1 MRETI
6 QDKVNSWFVEKRNG
20 ETGEYP
26 DFPDKEDGGSKVRR
40 KRSGRPGN
48 PLLACFLNK
57 ADFPCPLHV

>member
-40 KRSGRPGN
+40 RRGRPDT
-48 PLLACFLNK
+48 PPSLRRQACLPSSRLLQG
-57 ADFPCPLHV
+57 D